1 VAASVAWG
9 MGIPPA
15 LSFLAPLAPDNC
27 QFQAMK
33 DEKTVFLQCNNVI
46 NHNSVKC
53 LFRHTGGIH
62 GITPGAISQVP

>member
-1 VAASVAWG
+1 

-15 LSFLAPLAPDNC
+15 LSFLAPLAPGNY

-33 DEKTVFLQCNNVI
+33 DEKTVFLQCNNRI

-53 LFRHTGGIH
+53 LFRHAEAGMPSLPMLQAGC
-62 GITPGAISQVP
+62 GKA